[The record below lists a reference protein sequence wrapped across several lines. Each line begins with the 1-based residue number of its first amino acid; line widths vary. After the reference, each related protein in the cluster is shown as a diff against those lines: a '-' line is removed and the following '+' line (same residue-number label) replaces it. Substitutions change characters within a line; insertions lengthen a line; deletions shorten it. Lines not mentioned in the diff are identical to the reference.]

1 MWFYKLGK
9 YVLEGSLYLLFWK
22 TADAGSQTNHI
33 NILQTLTCTETRL
46 EDNPV
51 TNKKTS
57 TRKEVVYEKCL
68 GISDPYNTVA
78 NLKKYLLK
86 KISPNIKTES

>member
-22 TADAGSQTNHI
+22 IADSGSQTNHI

-57 TRKEVVYEKCL
+57 GRKEVVYEKRL
-68 GISDPYNTVA
+68 GTSDPDNTVV
-78 NLKKYLLK
+78 NLKKIPFK
-86 KISPNIKTES
+86 KDFSKYQD